1 MQKSLNSDAMQGFSL
16 IEIMMALAILTFG
29 LLAAGQLI
37 YVSLGSGSL
46 ARSKGTAAITAQNKL
61 EYLSDLYRRN
71 PNAPDLALG
80 THGPQQIQV
89 LNPIDGTILNN
100 YNVAWTLTNVV
111 DPRPDKALDARLVS
125 VAITPIQSDGSVN
138 MRPFLNKAV
147 TVTTIFSLKTQ

>member
-1 MQKSLNSDAMQGFSL
+1 MQGFSL

-100 YNVAWTLTNVV
+100 YNVAWTLANVV

-125 VAITPIQSDGSVN
+125 VTITPIQSDGSVN